1 MKPHIKL
8 KTPHGTIAPTP
19 DQLINHLA
27 VSSRFGWG
35 GFNGWLPNPDPIL
48 RKMGKHIHAY
58 RELLRDP
65 LVGGQ
70 IRRRKAAVARLE
82 WRLDGDD
89 VPPNVRDTVQA
100 AFEQLDIFNL
110 IKDILNATL
119 FGYQPIEIVWQRDK
133 LWLPE
138 KIVVKPQ
145 EWFAFGEQG
154 EMYFIEHGLH
164 NNRLPEYKFLC
175 PKQEA
180 SYDNPYGLGD
190 LGLVFW
196 AVTFKR
202 AGLKFW
208 AEFTQKYGGAW
219 LIGKEPR
226 SNTQKDTDLLLDA
239 LEALSGNSVGVI
251 PNDSSVE
258 IHEATGKSASV
269 DAYDKLIRYCR
280 SEINIALLGQDQ
292 TTEANTNH
300 ASATAGL
307 EVTDDIRDS
316 DSRIVESTFNQ
327 LIDWICELNF
337 GDVARPRFVLH
348 EAEEFGSTELSQR
361 DMNLYQIGARFSPDY
376 FVRAYGLRES
386 DLLPTQPE
394 NPAEQVDFAEQ
405 DISQNFENEI
415 SGSLALLSKSSDLG
429 IKGYAVGGKADFTNT
444 FVQNLQ
450 NGATPEIVLH
460 QLAENYPN
468 MNDQALQD
476 ELARLIF
483 LADLVGR
490 LEVQAELV
498 E

>member
-8 KTPHGTIAPTP
+8 KTPHGTIAPTAA
-19 DQLINHLA
+19 QLSSQIAVLA
-27 VSSRFGWG
+27 RFGMG
-35 GFNGWLPNPDPIL
+35 GFGGWLPNPDPIL
-48 RKMGKHIHAY
+48 RKMGRQIDVY

-70 IRRRKAAVARLE
+70 VRRRKAAVARLQ

-89 VPPNVRDTVQA
+89 VPQNVRDTIA
-100 AFEQLDIFNL
+100 AALADHDLDRL

-119 FGYQPIEIVWQRDK
+119 FGYQPIEIIWQQGS

-138 KIVVKPQ
+138 RIIAKPP
-145 EWFAFGEQG
+145 EWFGFDDDAQL
-154 EMYFIEHGLH
+154 YFHQNGASTEP
-164 NNRLPEYKFLC
+164 LPAYKFLC
-175 PKQEA
+175 PTQEA
-180 SYDNPYGLGD
+180 SYANPYGLGD

-208 AEFTQKYGGAW
+208 AEFTQKYGSPW

-226 SNTQKDTDLLLDA
+226 SNTDADTNKLLDA
-239 LEALSGNSVGVI
+239 LEALVGNAIGTI

-258 IHEATGKSASV
+258 IHEASGKAASV

-316 DSRIVESTFNQ
+316 DSRIVMGAINQ

-337 GDVARPRFVLH
+337 GDVARPKFVLY
-348 EAEEFGSTELSQR
+348 EAEAYGSTELSQR
-361 DMNLYQIGARFSPDY
+361 DLNLHQMGARFSNDY
-376 FVRAYGLRES
+376 FARAYGLQDG
-386 DLLPTQPE
+386 DLLPTDRQPE
-394 NPAEQVDFAEQ
+394 NADFAEPR
-405 DISQNFENEI
+405 SHNEYSPAI
-415 SGSLALLSKSSDLG
+415 DVPQIMETAVAGSLKTHAPDVTSELLGSLK
-429 IKGYAVGGKADFTNT
+429 
-444 FVQNLQ
+444 
-450 NGATPEIVLH
+450 NGATHEAVLQ
-460 QLAENYPN
+460 QLANAYPKLDHTAMQN
-468 MNDQALQD
+468 

-483 LADLVGR
+483 LANVVGR
-490 LEVQAELV
+490 LEAQAEL
-498 E
+498 EEA

>member
-1 MKPHIKL
+1 M
-8 KTPHGTIAPTP
+8 
-19 DQLINHLA
+19 LIHA
-27 VSSRFGWG
+27 D
-35 GFNGWLPNPDPIL
+35 FNFWHFKFCCLPNPDPIL
-48 RKMGKHIHAY
+48 RKMGRHIDVY

-89 VPPNVRDTVQA
+89 VPQNVRDTVQA

-208 AEFTQKYGGAW
+208 AEFTQKYGSPW

-226 SNTQKDTDLLLDA
+226 SNTQADTD
-239 LEALSGNSVGVI
+239 
-251 PNDSSVE
+251 
-258 IHEATGKSASV
+258 
-269 DAYDKLIRYCR
+269 KL
-280 SEINIALLGQDQ
+280 
-292 TTEANTNH
+292 
-300 ASATAGL
+300 
-307 EVTDDIRDS
+307 
-316 DSRIVESTFNQ
+316 
-327 LIDWICELNF
+327 
-337 GDVARPRFVLH
+337 
-348 EAEEFGSTELSQR
+348 
-361 DMNLYQIGARFSPDY
+361 
-376 FVRAYGLRES
+376 
-386 DLLPTQPE
+386 
-394 NPAEQVDFAEQ
+394 
-405 DISQNFENEI
+405 
-415 SGSLALLSKSSDLG
+415 
-429 IKGYAVGGKADFTNT
+429 
-444 FVQNLQ
+444 
-450 NGATPEIVLH
+450 
-460 QLAENYPN
+460 
-468 MNDQALQD
+468 
-476 ELARLIF
+476 
-483 LADLVGR
+483 
-490 LEVQAELV
+490 
-498 E
+498 

>member
-8 KTPHGTIAPTP
+8 KTPVGTIAPTP
-19 DQLINHLA
+19 EQMSSQIA
-27 VSSRFGWG
+27 VSARFGMH

-48 RKMGKHIHAY
+48 RKMGRQIDVY

-70 IRRRKAAVARLE
+70 VRRRKAAVARLE

-89 VPPNVRDTVQA
+89 VADNVRDTIQA
-100 AFEQLDIFNL
+100 AFENLDIFNL
-110 IKDILNATL
+110 IKEMLNATL

-138 KIVVKPQ
+138 KIIAKPQ
-145 EWFAFGEQG
+145 EWFGFNEDGA
-154 EMYFIEHGLH
+154 MYFIERGL
-164 NNRLPEYKFLC
+164 NNEKLPEYKFLC

-208 AEFTQKYGGAW
+208 AEFTQKYGSPW

-226 SNTQKDTDLLLDA
+226 SNTDADTDKLLDA
-239 LEALSGNSVGVI
+239 LEALMGNAVGTI

-258 IHEATGKSASV
+258 IHEANGKSSSV

-300 ASATAGL
+300 ASASVGL
-307 EVTDDIRDS
+307 EVTDDIRDG
-316 DSRIVESTFNQ
+316 DCRMVESAFNQ
-327 LIDWICELNF
+327 LINWICELNF
-337 GDVARPRFVLH
+337 GEVVRPKFVLH
-348 EAEEFGSTELSQR
+348 EAEEFGSTELAQR
-361 DMNLYQIGARFSPDY
+361 DQLLHQMGARFTSDY
-376 FVRAYGLRES
+376 FKRAYGLRDE
-386 DLLPTQPE
+386 DLLPSETQS
-394 NPAEQVDFAEQ
+394 EQADFAEN
-405 DISQNFENEI
+405 DVSQTFENEV
-415 SGSLALLSKSSDLG
+415 SGSL
-429 IKGYAVGGKADFTNT
+429 KADFASDLIE
-444 FVQNLQ
+444 NLQ
-450 NGATPEIVLH
+450 NGATPEIILN
-460 QLAENYPN
+460 QLAENYPQ
-468 MNDQALQD
+468 MNDTDLQN

-490 LEVQAELV
+490 LEVQAELTD
-498 E
+498 ET

>member
-8 KTPHGTIAPTP
+8 KLPHGTIASTP
-19 DQLINHLA
+19 EQLSTQIAISN
-27 VSSRFGWG
+27 RFGLH

-48 RKMGKHIHAY
+48 RKMGRHIDVY

-70 IRRRKAAVARLE
+70 VRRRKAVVARLE

-89 VPPNVRDTVQA
+89 VPQNVRDTVQA

-119 FGYQPIEIVWQRDK
+119 YGYQPIEIVWQRDR

-138 KIVVKPQ
+138 KIIAKPQ
-145 EWFAFGEQG
+145 EWFGFNENGS
-154 EMYFIEHGLH
+154 MYFIEHGFNH
-164 NNRLPEYKFLC
+164 EPLPEYKFLC

-208 AEFTQKYGGAW
+208 AEFTQKYGAPW

-226 SNTQKDTDLLLDA
+226 SNTQADTNKLLDA
-239 LEALSGNSVGVI
+239 LEALVGNAVGTI

-258 IHEATGKSASV
+258 IHEATGKTGSV

-300 ASATAGL
+300 ASATVGL
-307 EVTDDIRDS
+307 EVTEDIRDS
-316 DSRIVESTFNQ
+316 DSRIVEATFNQ

-337 GDVARPRFVLH
+337 GNVPRPKFVLH
-348 EAEEFGSTELSQR
+348 EAEEYGSTELAQR
-361 DMNLYQIGARFSPDY
+361 DQLLHQIGARFTPEY
-376 FVRAYGLRES
+376 FARAYGLQQG
-386 DLLPTQPE
+386 DLLPPDKVE
-394 NPAEQVDFAEQ
+394 FAEK
-405 DISQNFENEI
+405 DIAQNFENNI
-415 SGSLALLSKSSDLG
+415 SGSTTGTHIGSRNQRFLTDGSLKT
-429 IKGYAVGGKADFTNT
+429 DFTDV

-450 NGATPEIVLH
+450 NGATPESVLN
-460 QLAENYPN
+460 QLVDSYPN
-468 MNDQALQD
+468 MDDHALQA

-490 LEVQAELV
+490 LEVQAELK

>member
-1 MKPHIKL
+1 MMKPHIKL
-8 KTPHGTIAPTP
+8 KTPNGTILATP
-19 DQLINHLA
+19 EQMSSQIA
-27 VSSRFGWG
+27 VSARFGLH

-48 RKMGKHIHAY
+48 RKMGRQIDVY

-70 IRRRKAAVARLE
+70 VRRRKAAVARLE
-82 WRLDGDD
+82 WRLVGDD
-89 VPPNVRDTVQA
+89 VADNVRDTIQA

-110 IKDILNATL
+110 IKEMLNATL

-138 KIVVKPQ
+138 KIIAKPQ

-226 SNTQKDTDLLLDA
+226 SNTQADTDKLLDA
-239 LEALSGNSVGVI
+239 LEALMGNAVGTI

-258 IHEATGKSASV
+258 IHEANGKSSSV

-300 ASATAGL
+300 ASASAGL

-316 DSRIVESTFNQ
+316 DSRMIEATFNQ

-337 GDVARPRFVLH
+337 GDVTRPKFVLH
-348 EAEEFGSTELSQR
+348 EAEEYGSTELSQR
-361 DMNLYQIGARFSPDY
+361 DLNLHQLGARFSNDY
-376 FVRAYGLRES
+376 FKRAYGLRDD
-386 DLLPTQPE
+386 DLLPPEKQPE
-394 NPAEQVDFAEQ
+394 STDFAENDVYQ
-405 DISQNFENEI
+405 TFENTV

-490 LEVQAELV
+490 LEVQAELKS
-498 E
+498 

>member
-8 KTPHGTIAPTP
+8 KTPNGIIAPTAE
-19 DQLINHLA
+19 QMSSQIA
-27 VSSRFGWG
+27 VSAQFGMH

-48 RKMGKHIHAY
+48 RKMGRQQNVY

-70 IRRRKAAVARLE
+70 VRRRKAAVARLE

-89 VPPNVRDTVQA
+89 VADNVRNTIQA
-100 AFEQLDIFNL
+100 AFDNLDIFNL
-110 IKDILNATL
+110 IKDMLNATL

-138 KIVVKPQ
+138 KIIAKPQ
-145 EWFAFGEQG
+145 EWFGFNEDGA
-154 EMYFIEHGLH
+154 MYFIERGLH
-164 NNRLPEYKFLC
+164 NEKLPEYKFLC

-208 AEFTQKYGGAW
+208 AEFTQKYGSPW

-226 SNTQKDTDLLLDA
+226 SNTQSDTDKLLDA
-239 LEALSGNSVGVI
+239 LEALHGNAVGTI

-258 IHEATGKSASV
+258 IHEATGKAASV
-269 DAYDKLIRYCR
+269 EAYDKLIRYCR

-300 ASATAGL
+300 ASASAGL
-307 EVTDDIRDS
+307 EVTEDIRDS
-316 DSRIVESTFNQ
+316 DSRIIEATFNQ

-337 GDVARPRFVLH
+337 GDVVRPKFVLH
-348 EAEEFGSTELSQR
+348 ETEEYGSTELSQR
-361 DMNLYQIGARFSPDY
+361 DLNLHQLGARFSNDY
-376 FVRAYGLRES
+376 FKRAYGLRDD
-386 DLLPTQPE
+386 DLLLPETQPE
-394 NPAEQVDFAEQ
+394 NVDFAENDVYQ
-405 DISQNFENEI
+405 TFENTV
-415 SGSLALLSKSSDLG
+415 SGSL
-429 IKGYAVGGKADFTNT
+429 KADFASDLIN
-444 FVQNLQ
+444 NLQ
-450 NGATPEIVLH
+450 NGATPEIVLQ
-460 QLAENYPN
+460 QLAENYPQ
-468 MNDQALQD
+468 MNDDELQN

-490 LEVQAELV
+490 LEVQAELAH
-498 E
+498 ET

>member
-8 KTPHGTIAPTP
+8 KTPHGTIAPTTE
-19 DQLINHLA
+19 QLSSQIA
-27 VSSRFGWG
+27 VLSRFGMS
-35 GFNGWLPNPDPIL
+35 GFGGWLPNPDPIL
-48 RKMGKHIHAY
+48 RKMGRQIDVY

-70 IRRRKAAVARLE
+70 VRRRKATVARLQ

-89 VPPNVRDTVQA
+89 VPQNVRDTIQA
-100 AFEQLDIFNL
+100 ALESHDLDRL

-119 FGYQPIEIVWQRDK
+119 FGYQPLEIIWQRGS

-138 KIVVKPQ
+138 RIIAKPP
-145 EWFAFGEQG
+145 EWFGFDDDAQL
-154 EMYFIEHGLH
+154 YFHQNGATAEP
-164 NNRLPEYKFLC
+164 LPAYKFLC
-175 PKQEA
+175 PTQEA
-180 SYDNPYGLGD
+180 SYANPYGLGD

-208 AEFTQKYGGAW
+208 AEFTQKYGSPW

-226 SNTQKDTDLLLDA
+226 SNTDADTNKLLDA
-239 LEALSGNSVGVI
+239 LEALVGNAVGTI

-258 IHEATGKSASV
+258 IHEASGKAASV

-307 EVTDDIRDS
+307 EVTNDIRDS
-316 DSRIVESTFNQ
+316 DSRLVAAAINQ

-337 GDVARPRFVLH
+337 GDVARPKFVLY
-348 EAEEFGSTELSQR
+348 EAEEYGSTELAQR
-361 DMNLYQIGARFSPDY
+361 DYHLHQIGARFSNEY
-376 FVRAYGLRES
+376 FARAYGFQDG
-386 DLLPTQPE
+386 DLLPTGRQPE
-394 NPAEQVDFAEQ
+394 NDLGSLNFAEPH
-405 DISQNFENEI
+405 SHHEHNEAANI
-415 SGSLALLSKSSDLG
+415 PHIMETAVSGSL
-429 IKGYAVGGKADFTNT
+429 KANPPDVTHE
-444 FVQNLQ
+444 LIGSLK
-450 NGATPEIVLH
+450 NGATSEAVLQ
-460 QLAENYPN
+460 QLAAAYPKL
-468 MNDQALQD
+468 DHTALQD

-483 LADLVGR
+483 LADVVGR
-490 LEVQAELV
+490 LEVQAELAG

>member
-8 KTPHGTIAPTP
+8 KTPYGTIAPTAE
-19 DQLINHLA
+19 QLSSQIA
-27 VSSRFGWG
+27 VLSRFGMS
-35 GFNGWLPNPDPIL
+35 GFGGWLPNPDPIL
-48 RKMGKHIHAY
+48 RKMGRQIDVY

-70 IRRRKAAVARLE
+70 VRRRKAAVARLQ

-89 VPPNVRDTVQA
+89 VPTNVRDTIQA
-100 AFEQLDIFNL
+100 ALQAHDLDRL

-119 FGYQPIEIVWQRDK
+119 FGYQPIEIIWQRGS

-138 KIVVKPQ
+138 RIIAKPP
-145 EWFAFGEQG
+145 EWFGFDDDAQL
-154 EMYFIEHGLH
+154 YFHQNGASTEP
-164 NNRLPEYKFLC
+164 LPAYKFLC
-175 PKQEA
+175 PTQEA
-180 SYDNPYGLGD
+180 SYANPYGLGD

-208 AEFTQKYGGAW
+208 AEFTQKYGSPW

-226 SNTQKDTDLLLDA
+226 SNTDADTNKLLDA
-239 LEALSGNSVGVI
+239 LEALVGNAVGTI

-258 IHEATGKSASV
+258 IHEASGKAASV

-316 DSRIVESTFNQ
+316 DSRLVAAAINQ

-337 GDVARPRFVLH
+337 GDVARPKFVLY
-348 EAEEFGSTELSQR
+348 EAEEYGSTELAQR
-361 DMNLYQIGARFSPDY
+361 DYHLHQIGARFSNEY
-376 FVRAYGLRES
+376 FARAYGFQDG
-386 DLLPTQPE
+386 DLLPTERQPE
-394 NPAEQVDFAEQ
+394 NDLGSLNFAEPH
-405 DISQNFENEI
+405 SHHEHNEAANI
-415 SGSLALLSKSSDLG
+415 PYIMETAVSGSL
-429 IKGYAVGGKADFTNT
+429 KANPPDVTHE
-444 FVQNLQ
+444 LIGSLK
-450 NGATPEIVLH
+450 NGATPEAVLQ
-460 QLAENYPN
+460 QLAAAYPKL
-468 MNDQALQD
+468 DHTALQD

-483 LADLVGR
+483 LADVVGR
-490 LEVQAELV
+490 LEVQAELAG

>member
-8 KTPHGTIAPTP
+8 KTPHGTIAPTTE
-19 DQLINHLA
+19 QLSSQIA
-27 VSSRFGWG
+27 VLSRFGMS
-35 GFNGWLPNPDPIL
+35 GFGGWLPNPDPIL
-48 RKMGKHIHAY
+48 RKLGRQIDVY

-70 IRRRKAAVARLE
+70 VRRRKAVVARLQ

-89 VPPNVRDTVQA
+89 VPPNVRDTIQA
-100 AFEQLDIFNL
+100 ALAQHDLDRL

-119 FGYQPIEIVWQRDK
+119 FGYQPIEIIWQRGS

-138 KIVVKPQ
+138 RIIAKPP
-145 EWFAFGEQG
+145 EWFGFDDDAQL
-154 EMYFIEHGLH
+154 YFHQNGATAAP
-164 NNRLPEYKFLC
+164 LPAYKFLC
-175 PKQEA
+175 PTQEA
-180 SYDNPYGLGD
+180 SYANPYGLGD

-208 AEFTQKYGGAW
+208 AEFTQKYGSPW

-226 SNTQKDTDLLLDA
+226 SNTDADTNKLLDA
-239 LEALSGNSVGVI
+239 LEALVGNAVGTI

-258 IHEATGKSASV
+258 IHEASGKAASV

-316 DSRIVESTFNQ
+316 DSRLVAAAINQ

-337 GDVARPRFVLH
+337 GDVARPKFVLY
-348 EAEEFGSTELSQR
+348 EAEEYGSTELAQR
-361 DMNLYQIGARFSPDY
+361 DYHLHQIGARFSNEY
-376 FVRAYGLRES
+376 FARAYGFQDG
-386 DLLPTQPE
+386 DLLPTERQPE
-394 NPAEQVDFAEQ
+394 NDLGSLNFAEPHSHHEHHEAAN
-405 DISQNFENEI
+405 IPHIMETAV
-415 SGSLALLSKSSDLG
+415 SGSL
-429 IKGYAVGGKADFTNT
+429 KANPPDVTHE
-444 FVQNLQ
+444 LIGSLK
-450 NGATPEIVLH
+450 NGATPEAVLQ
-460 QLAENYPN
+460 QLAAAYPKL
-468 MNDQALQD
+468 DHTALQD

-483 LADLVGR
+483 LADVVGR
-490 LEVQAELV
+490 LEAQAELAG

>member
-8 KTPHGTIAPTP
+8 KTPHGTIAPTAE
-19 DQLINHLA
+19 QLSSQIA
-27 VSSRFGWG
+27 VLSRFGMG
-35 GFNGWLPNPDPIL
+35 GFGGWLPNPDPIL
-48 RKMGKHIHAY
+48 RKLGRQIDVY

-70 IRRRKAAVARLE
+70 VRRRKATVARLQ

-89 VPPNVRDTVQA
+89 VPPNVRNTVQA
-100 AFEQLDIFNL
+100 ALEQHDLDRL

-119 FGYQPIEIVWQRDK
+119 FGYQPIEIIWRRDS

-138 KIVVKPQ
+138 KIIAKPP
-145 EWFAFGEQG
+145 EWFGFDDNAQL
-154 EMYFIEHGLH
+154 YFHQNGATTEP
-164 NNRLPEYKFLC
+164 LPAYKFLC
-175 PKQEA
+175 PTQEA

-208 AEFTQKYGGAW
+208 AEFTQKYGSPW

-226 SNTQKDTDLLLDA
+226 SNTDADTNKLLDA
-239 LEALSGNSVGVI
+239 LEALVGNAVGTI

-258 IHEATGKSASV
+258 IHEASGKAASV

-316 DSRIVESTFNQ
+316 DSRIVAAAINQ
-327 LIDWICELNF
+327 LIEWICELNF
-337 GDVARPRFVLH
+337 GDVTRPKFVLY
-348 EAEEFGSTELSQR
+348 EAEEYGSTELAQR
-361 DMNLYQIGARFSPDY
+361 DYHLHQIGARFSNEY
-376 FVRAYGLRES
+376 FARAYG
-386 DLLPTQPE
+386 
-394 NPAEQVDFAEQ
+394 FQ
-405 DISQNFENEI
+405 D
-415 SGSLALLSKSSDLG
+415 GD
-429 IKGYAVGGKADFTNT
+429 
-444 FVQNLQ
+444 
-450 NGATPEIVLH
+450 
-460 QLAENYPN
+460 
-468 MNDQALQD
+468 
-476 ELARLIF
+476 
-483 LADLVGR
+483 
-490 LEVQAELV
+490 
-498 E
+498 

>member
-8 KTPHGTIAPTP
+8 KTPHGTIAPTAA
-19 DQLINHLA
+19 QLSSQIAVLA
-27 VSSRFGWG
+27 RFGMG
-35 GFNGWLPNPDPIL
+35 GFGGWLPNPDPIL
-48 RKMGKHIHAY
+48 RKMGRQIDVY

-70 IRRRKAAVARLE
+70 VRRRKAAVARLQ

-89 VPPNVRDTVQA
+89 VPQNVRDTIA
-100 AFEQLDIFNL
+100 AALADHDLDRL

-119 FGYQPIEIVWQRDK
+119 FGYQPIEIIWQQGS

-138 KIVVKPQ
+138 RIIAKPP
-145 EWFAFGEQG
+145 EWFGFDDDAQL
-154 EMYFIEHGLH
+154 YFHQNGASTEP
-164 NNRLPEYKFLC
+164 LPAYKFLC
-175 PKQEA
+175 PTQEA
-180 SYDNPYGLGD
+180 SYANPYGLGD

-208 AEFTQKYGGAW
+208 AEFTQKYGSPW

-226 SNTQKDTDLLLDA
+226 SNTDTDTNKLLDA
-239 LEALSGNSVGVI
+239 LEALVGNAVGTI

-258 IHEATGKSASV
+258 IHEASGKAASV

-316 DSRIVESTFNQ
+316 DSRLVAAAINQ

-337 GDVARPRFVLH
+337 GDVARPKFVLY
-348 EAEEFGSTELSQR
+348 EAEEYGSTELAQR
-361 DMNLYQIGARFSPDY
+361 DYHLHQIGARFSNEY
-376 FVRAYGLRES
+376 FARAYGFQDG
-386 DLLPTQPE
+386 DLLPTERQPE
-394 NPAEQVDFAEQ
+394 NDLGSLNFAEPHSHHEHHEAAN
-405 DISQNFENEI
+405 IPHIMETAV
-415 SGSLALLSKSSDLG
+415 SGSL
-429 IKGYAVGGKADFTNT
+429 KANPPDVTHE
-444 FVQNLQ
+444 LIGSLK
-450 NGATPEIVLH
+450 NGATPEAVLQ
-460 QLAENYPN
+460 QLAAAYPKL
-468 MNDQALQD
+468 DHTALQD

-483 LADLVGR
+483 LADVVGR
-490 LEVQAELV
+490 LEAQAELAG

>member
-1 MKPHIKL
+1 MKPHLKL
-8 KTPHGTIAPTP
+8 KTPHGTIVPTAA
-19 DQLINHLA
+19 QLSSQIAVLA
-27 VSSRFGWG
+27 RFGMG
-35 GFNGWLPNPDPIL
+35 GFGGWLPNPDPIL
-48 RKMGKHIHAY
+48 RKMGRQIDVY

-70 IRRRKAAVARLE
+70 VRRRKAAVARLQ

-89 VPPNVRDTVQA
+89 VPQNVRDTIA
-100 AFEQLDIFNL
+100 AALTDHDLDRL

-119 FGYQPIEIVWQRDK
+119 FGYQPIEIIWQQGS

-138 KIVVKPQ
+138 RIIAKPP
-145 EWFAFGEQG
+145 EWFGFDDNAQL
-154 EMYFIEHGLH
+154 YFHQNGANAES
-164 NNRLPEYKFLC
+164 LPAYKFLC
-175 PKQEA
+175 PTQEA
-180 SYDNPYGLGD
+180 DYRNPYGLGD

-208 AEFTQKYGGAW
+208 AEFTQKYGSPW

-226 SNTQKDTDLLLDA
+226 SNTDADTNKLLDA
-239 LEALSGNSVGVI
+239 LEALVGNAVGTI

-258 IHEATGKSASV
+258 IHEASGKAASV

-316 DSRIVESTFNQ
+316 DSRLVAAAINQ

-337 GDVARPRFVLH
+337 GDVARPKFVLY
-348 EAEEFGSTELSQR
+348 EAEEYGSTELAQR
-361 DMNLYQIGARFSPDY
+361 DYHLHQIGARFSNAY
-376 FVRAYGLRES
+376 FARAYGFKDG
-386 DLLPTQPE
+386 DLLPERQPE
-394 NPAEQVDFAEQ
+394 NANFAEPSPYHEHSAAADVPQ
-405 DISQNFENEI
+405 IMETAV
-415 SGSLALLSKSSDLG
+415 SGSLNTHAPDLTREL
-429 IKGYAVGGKADFTNT
+429 VGSLKH
-444 FVQNLQ
+444 
-450 NGATPEIVLH
+450 GATPEAVLQ
-460 QLAENYPN
+460 QLADSYPDWDDAAMQN
-468 MNDQALQD
+468 

-483 LADLVGR
+483 LADVVGR
-490 LEVQAELV
+490 VEAQAELA
-498 E
+498 EG

>member
-8 KTPHGTIAPTP
+8 KTPHGTIAPTAE
-19 DQLINHLA
+19 QLSSQIA
-27 VSSRFGWG
+27 VLSRFGMS
-35 GFNGWLPNPDPIL
+35 GFGGWLPNPDPIL
-48 RKMGKHIHAY
+48 RKMGRQIDVY

-70 IRRRKAAVARLE
+70 VRRRKAVVARLQ

-89 VPPNVRDTVQA
+89 VPQNVRDTIQA
-100 AFEQLDIFNL
+100 ALAQHDLDRL

-119 FGYQPIEIVWQRDK
+119 FGYQPIEIIWQHGS

-138 KIVVKPQ
+138 RIIAKPP
-145 EWFAFGEQG
+145 EWFGFDDDAQL
-154 EMYFIEHGLH
+154 YFHQNGATTEP
-164 NNRLPEYKFLC
+164 LPAYKFLC
-175 PKQEA
+175 PTQEA
-180 SYDNPYGLGD
+180 SYANPYGLGD

-208 AEFTQKYGGAW
+208 AEFTQKYGSPW

-226 SNTQKDTDLLLDA
+226 SNTDADTNKLLDA
-239 LEALSGNSVGVI
+239 LEALVGNAVGTI

-258 IHEATGKSASV
+258 IHEASGKAASV

-316 DSRIVESTFNQ
+316 DSRLVAAAINQ

-337 GDVARPRFVLH
+337 GDVARPKFVLY
-348 EAEEFGSTELSQR
+348 EAEEYGSTELAQR
-361 DMNLYQIGARFSPDY
+361 DYHLHQIGARFSNEY
-376 FVRAYGLRES
+376 FARAYGFQDG
-386 DLLPTQPE
+386 DLLPTERQPE
-394 NPAEQVDFAEQ
+394 NDLGSLNFAEPH
-405 DISQNFENEI
+405 SHHEHNEAANI
-415 SGSLALLSKSSDLG
+415 PHIMETAVSGSLKTNPPDVTGEL
-429 IKGYAVGGKADFTNT
+429 VGSLK
-444 FVQNLQ
+444 
-450 NGATPEIVLH
+450 NGATPEAVLQ
-460 QLAENYPN
+460 QLADSYPDWDDAAMQN
-468 MNDQALQD
+468 

-483 LADLVGR
+483 LADVVGR
-490 LEVQAELV
+490 LEAQAELA
-498 E
+498 EG

>member
-8 KTPHGTIAPTP
+8 KTPHGTIAPTTE
-19 DQLINHLA
+19 QLSSQIA
-27 VSSRFGWG
+27 VLSRFGMS
-35 GFNGWLPNPDPIL
+35 GFGGWLPNPDPIL
-48 RKMGKHIHAY
+48 RKMGRQIDVY

-70 IRRRKAAVARLE
+70 VRRRKATVARLQ

-89 VPPNVRDTVQA
+89 VPQNVRDTIQA
-100 AFEQLDIFNL
+100 ALESHDLDRL

-119 FGYQPIEIVWQRDK
+119 FGYQPLEIIWQRGS

-138 KIVVKPQ
+138 RIIAKPP
-145 EWFAFGEQG
+145 EWFGFDDDAQL
-154 EMYFIEHGLH
+154 YFHQNGATAEP
-164 NNRLPEYKFLC
+164 LPAYKFLC
-175 PKQEA
+175 PTQEA
-180 SYDNPYGLGD
+180 SYANPYGLGD

-208 AEFTQKYGGAW
+208 AEFTQKYGSPW

-226 SNTQKDTDLLLDA
+226 SNTDADTNKLLDA
-239 LEALSGNSVGVI
+239 LEALVGNAVGTI

-258 IHEATGKSASV
+258 IHEASGKAASV

-307 EVTDDIRDS
+307 EITDDIRDS
-316 DSRIVESTFNQ
+316 DSRLVAAAINQ

-337 GDVARPRFVLH
+337 GDVARPKFVLY
-348 EAEEFGSTELSQR
+348 EAEEYGSTELAQR
-361 DMNLYQIGARFSPDY
+361 DYHLHQIGARFSNEY
-376 FVRAYGLRES
+376 FARAYGFQDG
-386 DLLPTQPE
+386 DLLPTERQPE
-394 NPAEQVDFAEQ
+394 NDLGSLNFAEPHSHHEHHEAAN
-405 DISQNFENEI
+405 IPHIMETAV
-415 SGSLALLSKSSDLG
+415 SGSL
-429 IKGYAVGGKADFTNT
+429 KANPPDVTHE
-444 FVQNLQ
+444 LIGSLK
-450 NGATPEIVLH
+450 NGATPEAVLQ
-460 QLAENYPN
+460 QLAAAYPKL
-468 MNDQALQD
+468 DHTALQD

-483 LADLVGR
+483 LADVVGR
-490 LEVQAELV
+490 LEAQAELAG

>member
-1 MKPHIKL
+1 M
-8 KTPHGTIAPTP
+8 PTP
-19 DQLINHLA
+19 EQMASQIA
-27 VSSRFGWG
+27 VSARFGLQ

-48 RKMGKHIHAY
+48 RKMGRHIDVY

-70 IRRRKAAVARLE
+70 VRRRKASVARLE
-82 WRLDGDD
+82 WRLDGYEVSPD
-89 VPPNVRDTVQA
+89 VHETIQDVLNN
-100 AFEQLDIFNL
+100 LDVFHL

-119 FGYQPIEIVWQRDK
+119 YGYQPIEIVWQQGS

-138 KIVVKPQ
+138 KVIAKPP
-145 EWFAFGEQG
+145 EWFGFNEDGA
-154 EMYFIEHGLH
+154 MYFIEQGLH
-164 NNRLPEYKFLC
+164 NAPLPDYKFLC

-208 AEFTQKYGGAW
+208 AEFTQKYGSPW

-226 SNTQKDTDLLLDA
+226 SNTQSDTDKLLDA
-239 LEALSGNSVGVI
+239 LEALMGNAVGTI

-258 IHEATGKSASV
+258 IHEASGKASSV
-269 DAYDKLIRYCR
+269 EAYDKLIRYCR

-307 EVTDDIRDS
+307 EVTEDIRDS
-316 DSRIVESTFNQ
+316 DSRIVEATFNQ

-337 GDVARPRFVLH
+337 GDVERPKFVLH
-348 EAEEFGSTELSQR
+348 EAEEYGSTELAQR
-361 DMNLYQIGARFSPDY
+361 DTMLHQMGARFTSEY
-376 FVRAYGLRES
+376 FKRAYGLQDE
-386 DLLPTQPE
+386 DLLPDSAPNHNIDSLQ
-394 NPAEQVDFAEQ
+394 FAEHDASVVFDATVSSSLNAKQGQ
-405 DISQNFENEI
+405 DLTEQLI
-415 SGSLALLSKSSDLG
+415 GSLK
-429 IKGYAVGGKADFTNT
+429 
-444 FVQNLQ
+444 Q
-450 NGATPEIVLH
+450 GATPDKVLDL
-460 QLAENYPN
+460 LAENYPN
-468 MNDQALQD
+468 MDDAAIQD

-490 LEVQAELV
+490 IEVQQELS

>member
-8 KTPHGTIAPTP
+8 KTPHGTIAPTTE
-19 DQLINHLA
+19 QLSSQIA
-27 VSSRFGWG
+27 VLSRFGMS
-35 GFNGWLPNPDPIL
+35 GFGGWLPNPDPIL
-48 RKMGKHIHAY
+48 RKMGRQIDVY

-70 IRRRKAAVARLE
+70 VRRRKATVARLQ

-89 VPPNVRDTVQA
+89 VPQNVRDTIQA
-100 AFEQLDIFNL
+100 ALESHDLDRL

-119 FGYQPIEIVWQRDK
+119 FGYQPLEIIWQRGS

-138 KIVVKPQ
+138 RIIAKPP
-145 EWFAFGEQG
+145 EWFGFDDDAQL
-154 EMYFIEHGLH
+154 YFHQNGATAEP
-164 NNRLPEYKFLC
+164 LPAYKFLC
-175 PKQEA
+175 PTQEA
-180 SYDNPYGLGD
+180 SYATPYGLGD

-208 AEFTQKYGGAW
+208 AEFTQKYGSPW

-226 SNTQKDTDLLLDA
+226 SNTDADTNKLLDA
-239 LEALSGNSVGVI
+239 LEALVGNAVGTI

-258 IHEATGKSASV
+258 IHEASGKAASV

-307 EVTDDIRDS
+307 EITDDIRDS
-316 DSRIVESTFNQ
+316 DSRLVAAAINQ

-337 GDVARPRFVLH
+337 GDVARPKFVLY
-348 EAEEFGSTELSQR
+348 EAEEYGSTELAQR
-361 DMNLYQIGARFSPDY
+361 DYHLHQIGARFSNEY
-376 FVRAYGLRES
+376 FARAYGFQDG
-386 DLLPTQPE
+386 DLLPTERQPE
-394 NPAEQVDFAEQ
+394 NDLGSLNFAEPHSHHEHHEAAN
-405 DISQNFENEI
+405 IPHIMETAV
-415 SGSLALLSKSSDLG
+415 SGSL
-429 IKGYAVGGKADFTNT
+429 KANPPDVTHE
-444 FVQNLQ
+444 LIGSLK
-450 NGATPEIVLH
+450 NGATPEAVLQ
-460 QLAENYPN
+460 QLAAAYPKL
-468 MNDQALQD
+468 DHTALQD

-483 LADLVGR
+483 LADVVGR
-490 LEVQAELV
+490 LEAQAELAG

>member
-8 KTPHGTIAPTP
+8 KTPHGTIAPTAE
-19 DQLINHLA
+19 QMSSQIA
-27 VSSRFGWG
+27 VLSRFGMG
-35 GFNGWLPNPDPIL
+35 GFGGWLPNPDPIL
-48 RKMGKHIHAY
+48 RKLGRQIDVY

-70 IRRRKAAVARLE
+70 VRRRKAAVARLQ

-89 VPPNVRDTVQA
+89 VPTNVRDTIQA
-100 AFEQLDIFNL
+100 ALQAHDLDRF

-119 FGYQPIEIVWQRDK
+119 FGYQPIEIIWQRGS

-138 KIVVKPQ
+138 RIIAKPP
-145 EWFAFGEQG
+145 EWFGFDDNAQL
-154 EMYFIEHGLH
+154 YFHQNGANAEP
-164 NNRLPEYKFLC
+164 LPAYKFLC
-175 PKQEA
+175 PTQEA
-180 SYDNPYGLGD
+180 DYRNPYGLGD

-208 AEFTQKYGGAW
+208 AEFTQKYGSPW

-226 SNTQKDTDLLLDA
+226 SNTDADTNKLLDA
-239 LEALSGNSVGVI
+239 LEALVGNAIGTI

-258 IHEATGKSASV
+258 IHEASGKAASV

-316 DSRIVESTFNQ
+316 DSRIVMGAINQ

-337 GDVARPRFVLH
+337 GDVARPKFVLY
-348 EAEEFGSTELSQR
+348 EAEAYGSTELSQR
-361 DMNLYQIGARFSPDY
+361 DLN
-376 FVRAYGLRES
+376 
-386 DLLPTQPE
+386 
-394 NPAEQVDFAEQ
+394 
-405 DISQNFENEI
+405 
-415 SGSLALLSKSSDLG
+415 
-429 IKGYAVGGKADFTNT
+429 
-444 FVQNLQ
+444 
-450 NGATPEIVLH
+450 LH
-460 QLAENYPN
+460 QMGA
-468 MNDQALQD
+468 
-476 ELARLIF
+476 
-483 LADLVGR
+483 V
-490 LEVQAELV
+490 
-498 E
+498 

>member
-8 KTPHGTIAPTP
+8 KLPHGTIAPTP
-19 DQLINHLA
+19 EQLSSQIA
-27 VSSRFGWG
+27 VSARFGLH

-48 RKMGKHIHAY
+48 RKMGRHINVY

-70 IRRRKAAVARLE
+70 VRRRKASVARLE

-89 VPPNVRDTVQA
+89 VPQNVRDTVQA
-100 AFEQLDIFNL
+100 AFENLDIFNL
-110 IKDILNATL
+110 IKDMLNATL

-138 KIVVKPQ
+138 KIIAKPQ
-145 EWFAFGEQG
+145 EWFGFNEDG
-154 EMYFIEHGLH
+154 EMYFIERGFNHDA
-164 NNRLPEYKFLC
+164 LPAYKFLC
-175 PKQEA
+175 TKQEA

-208 AEFTQKYGGAW
+208 AEFTQKYGSPW

-226 SNTQKDTDLLLDA
+226 SNTQSDTDKLLDA
-239 LEALSGNSVGVI
+239 LEALHGNAVGTI

-258 IHEATGKSASV
+258 IHEATGKAASV
-269 DAYDKLIRYCR
+269 EAYDKLIRYCR

-300 ASATAGL
+300 ASASAGL
-307 EVTDDIRDS
+307 AVTEDIRDS

-337 GDVARPRFVLH
+337 GDVPRPRFVLH
-348 EAEEFGSTELSQR
+348 EAEEYGSTELSQR
-361 DMNLYQIGARFSPDY
+361 DLNLHQLGARFSNDY
-376 FVRAYGLRES
+376 FKRAYGLRDD
-386 DLLPTQPE
+386 DLLPE
-394 NPAEQVDFAEQ
+394 NTVEKSADFAEN
-405 DISQNFENEI
+405 DIYQTFENTV
-415 SGSLALLSKSSDLG
+415 SGSLKP
-429 IKGYAVGGKADFTNT
+429 DFASELIE
-444 FVQNLQ
+444 NLQ
-450 NGATPEIVLH
+450 NGATPEIVLN
-460 QLAENYPN
+460 QLAENYPQ
-468 MNDQALQD
+468 MNDDELQN

-490 LEVQAELV
+490 LEIQAELKN

>member
-8 KTPHGTIAPTP
+8 KTPHGTIAPTAA
-19 DQLINHLA
+19 QLSSQIAVLA
-27 VSSRFGWG
+27 RFGMG
-35 GFNGWLPNPDPIL
+35 GFGGWLPNPDPIL
-48 RKMGKHIHAY
+48 RKMGRQIDVY

-70 IRRRKAAVARLE
+70 VRRRKAAVARLQ

-89 VPPNVRDTVQA
+89 VPPNVRDTIQA
-100 AFEQLDIFNL
+100 ALAQHDLDRL

-119 FGYQPIEIVWQRDK
+119 FGYQPIEIIWQRGS

-138 KIVVKPQ
+138 RIIAKPP
-145 EWFAFGEQG
+145 EWFGFDDDAQL
-154 EMYFIEHGLH
+154 YFHQNGATAAP
-164 NNRLPEYKFLC
+164 LPAYKFLC
-175 PKQEA
+175 PTQEA
-180 SYDNPYGLGD
+180 SYANPYGLGD

-208 AEFTQKYGGAW
+208 AEFTQKYGSPW

-226 SNTQKDTDLLLDA
+226 SNTDTDTNKLLDA
-239 LEALSGNSVGVI
+239 LEALVGNAVGTI

-258 IHEATGKSASV
+258 IHEASGKAASV

-316 DSRIVESTFNQ
+316 DSRLVAAAINQ

-337 GDVARPRFVLH
+337 GDVARPKFVLY
-348 EAEEFGSTELSQR
+348 EAEEYGSTELAQR
-361 DMNLYQIGARFSPDY
+361 DYHLHQIGARFSNEY
-376 FVRAYGLRES
+376 FARAYGFQDG
-386 DLLPTQPE
+386 DLLPTERQPE
-394 NPAEQVDFAEQ
+394 NDLGSLNFAEPHSHHEHHEAAN
-405 DISQNFENEI
+405 IPHIMETAV
-415 SGSLALLSKSSDLG
+415 SGSL
-429 IKGYAVGGKADFTNT
+429 KANPPDVTHE
-444 FVQNLQ
+444 LIGSLK
-450 NGATPEIVLH
+450 NGATPEAVLQ
-460 QLAENYPN
+460 QLAAAYPKL
-468 MNDQALQD
+468 DHTALQD

-483 LADLVGR
+483 LADVVGR
-490 LEVQAELV
+490 LEAQAELAG

>member
-8 KTPHGTIAPTP
+8 KIPNGNIMPTP
-19 DQLINHLA
+19 EQMANQIA
-27 VSSRFGWG
+27 VSARFGLH

-48 RKMGKHIHAY
+48 RKMGRQIDVY

-70 IRRRKAAVARLE
+70 VRRRKASVARLE
-82 WRLDGDD
+82 WRLDGDEVSPD
-89 VPPNVRDTVQA
+89 VHETIQGVLNN
-100 AFEQLDIFNL
+100 LDVFHL

-119 FGYQPIEIVWQRDK
+119 YGYQPIEIVWQQGS

-138 KIVVKPQ
+138 KIIAKPQ
-145 EWFAFGEQG
+145 EWFGFNEQG
-154 EMYFIEHGLH
+154 EMYFIENGLH

-190 LGLVFW
+190 LGLLFW

-208 AEFTQKYGGAW
+208 AEFTQKYGSPW

-226 SNTQKDTDLLLDA
+226 SNTQSDTDKLLDA
-239 LEALSGNSVGVI
+239 LEALMGNAVGTI

-258 IHEATGKSASV
+258 IHEASGKASSV
-269 DAYDKLIRYCR
+269 EAYDKLIRYCR

-307 EVTDDIRDS
+307 EVTEDIRDS
-316 DSRIVESTFNQ
+316 DSRIVEATFNQ

-337 GDVARPRFVLH
+337 GDVERPKFVLH
-348 EAEEFGSTELSQR
+348 EAEEYGSTELAQR
-361 DMNLYQIGARFSPDY
+361 DTMLHQMGARFTSEY
-376 FVRAYGLRES
+376 FKRAYGLQDE
-386 DLLPTQPE
+386 DLLSDNAPNHDIDSLQ
-394 NPAEQVDFAEQ
+394 FAEQ
-405 DISQNFENEI
+405 HDASAVFDATVSSSLNAKQGQDLTEQLI
-415 SGSLALLSKSSDLG
+415 GSLK
-429 IKGYAVGGKADFTNT
+429 
-444 FVQNLQ
+444 Q
-450 NGATPEIVLH
+450 GATPDKVLDL
-460 QLAENYPN
+460 LAKNYPN
-468 MNDQALQD
+468 MDDAAIQD

-490 LEVQAELV
+490 IEVQQELAV
-498 E
+498 

>member
-8 KTPHGTIAPTP
+8 KTPHGTIAPTTE
-19 DQLINHLA
+19 QLSSQIA
-27 VSSRFGWG
+27 VLSRFGMS
-35 GFNGWLPNPDPIL
+35 GFGGWLPNPDPIL
-48 RKMGKHIHAY
+48 RKMGRQIDVY

-70 IRRRKAAVARLE
+70 VRRRKATVARLQ

-89 VPPNVRDTVQA
+89 VPQNVRDTIQA
-100 AFEQLDIFNL
+100 ALESHDLDRL

-119 FGYQPIEIVWQRDK
+119 FGYQPLEIIWQRGS

-138 KIVVKPQ
+138 RIIAKPP
-145 EWFAFGEQG
+145 EWFGFDDDAQL
-154 EMYFIEHGLH
+154 YFHQNGATAEP
-164 NNRLPEYKFLC
+164 LPAYKFLC
-175 PKQEA
+175 PTQEA
-180 SYDNPYGLGD
+180 SYANPYGLGD

-208 AEFTQKYGGAW
+208 AEFTQKYGSPW

-226 SNTQKDTDLLLDA
+226 SNTDADTNKLLDA
-239 LEALSGNSVGVI
+239 LEALVGNAVGTI

-258 IHEATGKSASV
+258 IHEASGKAASV

-280 SEINIALLGQDQ
+280 SEINIALFGQDQ

-307 EVTDDIRDS
+307 EITDDIRDS
-316 DSRIVESTFNQ
+316 DSRLVAAAINQ

-337 GDVARPRFVLH
+337 GDVARPKFVLY
-348 EAEEFGSTELSQR
+348 EAEEYGSTELAQR
-361 DMNLYQIGARFSPDY
+361 DYHLHQIGARFSNEY
-376 FVRAYGLRES
+376 FARAYGFQDG
-386 DLLPTQPE
+386 DLLPTERQPE
-394 NPAEQVDFAEQ
+394 NDLGSLNFAEPHSHHEHHEAAN
-405 DISQNFENEI
+405 IPHIMETAV
-415 SGSLALLSKSSDLG
+415 SGSL
-429 IKGYAVGGKADFTNT
+429 KANPPDVTHE
-444 FVQNLQ
+444 LIGSLK
-450 NGATPEIVLH
+450 NGATPEAVLQ
-460 QLAENYPN
+460 QLAAAYPKL
-468 MNDQALQD
+468 DHTALQD

-483 LADLVGR
+483 LADVVGR
-490 LEVQAELV
+490 LEAQAELAG

>member
-1 MKPHIKL
+1 MSHQ
-8 KTPHGTIAPTP
+8 A
-19 DQLINHLA
+19 QA
-27 VSSRFGWG
+27 VKVFLFD
-35 GFNGWLPNPDPIL
+35 FNFWHFKFCCLPNPDPIL
-48 RKMGKHIHAY
+48 RKMGRHIDVY

-70 IRRRKAAVARLE
+70 VRRRKATVARLE
-82 WRLDGDD
+82 WRLVGDD
-89 VPPNVRDTVQA
+89 VPQNVRDTVQA

-110 IKDILNATL
+110 IKEMLNATL

-138 KIVVKPQ
+138 KIIAKPQ

-208 AEFTQKYGGAW
+208 AEFTQKYGSPW

-226 SNTQKDTDLLLDA
+226 SNTDADTDKLLDA
-239 LEALSGNSVGVI
+239 LEALMGNAVGTI

-258 IHEATGKSASV
+258 IHEANGKSSSV

-337 GDVARPRFVLH
+337 GDVTRPKFVLH
-348 EAEEFGSTELSQR
+348 EAEEYGSTELAQR
-361 DMNLYQIGARFSPDY
+361 DQLLHQMGARFSNHY
-376 FVRAYGLRES
+376 YKRAYGLRDD
-386 DLLPTQPE
+386 DLLPPEKQPE
-394 NPAEQVDFAEQ
+394 STDFAENDVYQ
-405 DISQNFENEI
+405 TFENTV

-450 NGATPEIVLH
+450 NGATPESVLN
-460 QLAENYPN
+460 QLVDSYPN
-468 MNDQALQD
+468 MDDHALQA

-490 LEVQAELV
+490 LEVQTELTD
-498 E
+498 ET

>member
-8 KTPHGTIAPTP
+8 KTPNGTILATP
-19 DQLINHLA
+19 EQMASQIA
-27 VSSRFGWG
+27 VSARFGMH

-48 RKMGKHIHAY
+48 RKMGRHIDVY

-70 IRRRKAAVARLE
+70 VRRRKASVARLQ

-100 AFEQLDIFNL
+100 AFENLDIFNL
-110 IKDILNATL
+110 IKEMLNATL

-138 KIVVKPQ
+138 KIIAKPQ
-145 EWFAFGEQG
+145 EWFGFNEDGA
-154 EMYFIEHGLH
+154 MYFIERGL
-164 NNRLPEYKFLC
+164 NNEKLPEYKFLC

-208 AEFTQKYGGAW
+208 AEFTQKYGSPW

-226 SNTQKDTDLLLDA
+226 SNTDADTDKLLDA
-239 LEALSGNSVGVI
+239 LEALMGNAVGTI

-258 IHEATGKSASV
+258 IHEANGKSSSV

-300 ASATAGL
+300 ASASVGL
-307 EVTDDIRDS
+307 EVTDDIRDG
-316 DSRIVESTFNQ
+316 DCRMVESAFNQ

-337 GDVARPRFVLH
+337 GEVVRPKFVLH
-348 EAEEFGSTELSQR
+348 ESEEYGSTELAQR
-361 DMNLYQIGARFSPDY
+361 DQLLHQMGARFTSDY
-376 FVRAYGLRES
+376 FKRAYGLRDE
-386 DLLPTQPE
+386 DLLPSETQS
-394 NPAEQVDFAEQ
+394 EQADFAEN
-405 DISQNFENEI
+405 DVSQTFENEV
-415 SGSLALLSKSSDLG
+415 SGSLKDDLTQQGQDLTTQFLSSLK
-429 IKGYAVGGKADFTNT
+429 
-444 FVQNLQ
+444 
-450 NGATPEIVLH
+450 NGATPDDVLT
-460 QLAENYPN
+460 QLTQAYPQ
-468 MNDQALQD
+468 MNDKTLQE

-483 LADLVGR
+483 LADLIGR
-490 LEVQAELV
+490 LEVQDELKASA
-498 E
+498 

>member
-1 MKPHIKL
+1 MNPHIKL

-19 DQLINHLA
+19 EQLASQIA
-27 VSSRFGWG
+27 VSARFGWH

-48 RKMGKHIHAY
+48 RKMGRHIEAY

-70 IRRRKAAVARLE
+70 VRRRKAAVARLQ

-89 VPPNVRDTVQA
+89 VSQNVRDTVQA
-100 AFEQLDIFNL
+100 AFDDLDIFNL
-110 IKDILNATL
+110 IKDMLNATL
-119 FGYQPIEIVWQRDK
+119 FGYQPLEIVWRRNT

-138 KIVVKPQ
+138 KIIAKPQ
-145 EWFAFGEQG
+145 EWFGFNEDGA
-154 EMYFIEHGLH
+154 MYFIENGLY
-164 NNRLPEYKFLC
+164 NEKLPEYKFLC

-180 SYDNPYGLGD
+180 SYDNPYGFGD

-280 SEINIALLGQDQ
+280 SEINIALLWQDQ

-300 ASATAGL
+300 ASASVGL

-316 DSRIVESTFNQ
+316 DSRVVEATFNQ

-337 GDVARPRFVLH
+337 GDVPRPKFVLH
-348 EAEEFGSTELSQR
+348 EMEEYGSTELSQR
-361 DMNLYQIGARFSPDY
+361 DLNLHQIGARFSNDY
-376 FVRAYGLRES
+376 FKRAYGLRDE
-386 DLLPTQPE
+386 DLLPSEMQPE
-394 NPAEQVDFAEQ
+394 NVDFAEHDVVQ
-405 DISQNFENEI
+405 AFDNEV
-415 SGSLALLSKSSDLG
+415 SGSLNVDLTSEL
-429 IKGYAVGGKADFTNT
+429 VGSLK
-444 FVQNLQ
+444 
-450 NGATPEIVLH
+450 NGTTPKKVLN
-460 QLAENYPN
+460 QLAKSYPK
-468 MNDQALQD
+468 QD
-476 ELARLIF
+476 DEILRNELARLIF
-483 LADLVGR
+483 LADLAGR
-490 LEVQAELV
+490 LEVQQELT

>member
-8 KTPHGTIAPTP
+8 KTPHGTIAPTAE
-19 DQLINHLA
+19 QLSSQIA
-27 VSSRFGWG
+27 VLSRFGMG
-35 GFNGWLPNPDPIL
+35 GFGGWLPNPDPIL
-48 RKMGKHIHAY
+48 RKLGRQIDVY

-70 IRRRKAAVARLE
+70 VRRRKATVARLQ

-89 VPPNVRDTVQA
+89 VPPNVRNTVQA
-100 AFEQLDIFNL
+100 ALEQHDLDRL

-119 FGYQPIEIVWQRDK
+119 FGYQPIEIIWRRDS

-138 KIVVKPQ
+138 KIIAKPP
-145 EWFAFGEQG
+145 EWFGFDDNAQL
-154 EMYFIEHGLH
+154 YFHQNGATTEP
-164 NNRLPEYKFLC
+164 LPAYKFLC
-175 PKQEA
+175 PTQEA

-208 AEFTQKYGGAW
+208 AEFTQKYGSPW

-226 SNTQKDTDLLLDA
+226 SNTDADTNKLLDA
-239 LEALSGNSVGVI
+239 LEALVGNAVGTI

-258 IHEATGKSASV
+258 IHEASGKAASV

-316 DSRIVESTFNQ
+316 DSRIVAAAINQ
-327 LIDWICELNF
+327 LIEWICELNF
-337 GDVARPRFVLH
+337 GDVTRPKFVLY
-348 EAEEFGSTELSQR
+348 EAEEYGSTELAQR
-361 DMNLYQIGARFSPDY
+361 DYHLHQIGARFSNEY
-376 FVRAYGLRES
+376 FARAYGFQDG
-386 DLLPTQPE
+386 DLLPTERQPE
-394 NPAEQVDFAEQ
+394 NDLGSLNFAEPHAHH
-405 DISQNFENEI
+405 EHNEAANI
-415 SGSLALLSKSSDLG
+415 PHIMETAVSGSLKANPPDVTHELIGSLKHGTTSE
-429 IKGYAVGGKADFTNT
+429 AV
-444 FVQNLQ
+444 LQ
-450 NGATPEIVLH
+450 
-460 QLAENYPN
+460 QLAAAYPKL
-468 MNDQALQD
+468 DHPALQD

-483 LADLVGR
+483 LANVVGR
-490 LEVQAELV
+490 LEAQAEL
-498 E
+498 EEA

>member
-8 KTPHGTIAPTP
+8 KTPVGTIAPTP
-19 DQLINHLA
+19 EQM
-27 VSSRFGWG
+27 SSQIAISARFGMH

-48 RKMGKHIHAY
+48 RKMGRQIDVY

-70 IRRRKAAVARLE
+70 VRRRKAAVARLE

-89 VPPNVRDTVQA
+89 VPINVRDTVQA
-100 AFEQLDIFNL
+100 AFESLDIFNL
-110 IKDILNATL
+110 IKDMLNATL

-138 KIVVKPQ
+138 AAIAKPQ
-145 EWFAFGEQG
+145 EWFGFNEDGAI
-154 EMYFIEHGLH
+154 YFIERGFNHDA
-164 NNRLPEYKFLC
+164 LPAYKFLC

-208 AEFTQKYGGAW
+208 AEFTQKYGSPW

-226 SNTQKDTDLLLDA
+226 SNTQADTDKLLDA
-239 LEALSGNSVGVI
+239 LEALMGNAVGTI

-258 IHEATGKSASV
+258 IHEASGKTGSAEV
-269 DAYDKLIRYCR
+269 YDKLIRYCR

-300 ASATAGL
+300 ASATVGL
-307 EVTDDIRDS
+307 EVTEDIRDS
-316 DSRIVESTFNQ
+316 DSRIIEATFNQ

-337 GDVARPRFVLH
+337 GDVPRPKFVLH
-348 EAEEFGSTELSQR
+348 EAEEYGSTELSQR
-361 DMNLYQIGARFSPDY
+361 DLNLHQLGARFSNDY
-376 FVRAYGLRES
+376 FKRAYGLRDD
-386 DLLPTQPE
+386 DLLQPE
-394 NPAEQVDFAEQ
+394 NVDFAEHDVAQ
-405 DISQNFENEI
+405 TFENEV
-415 SGSLALLSKSSDLG
+415 SSSLNNDLAQQGQDLTAQFLGSLKD
-429 IKGYAVGGKADFTNT
+429 
-444 FVQNLQ
+444 
-450 NGATPEIVLH
+450 GATPETVLN
-460 QLAENYPN
+460 QLAKSYPKLD
-468 MNDQALQD
+468 DQALQD

-490 LEVQAELV
+490 LEVQAELKD